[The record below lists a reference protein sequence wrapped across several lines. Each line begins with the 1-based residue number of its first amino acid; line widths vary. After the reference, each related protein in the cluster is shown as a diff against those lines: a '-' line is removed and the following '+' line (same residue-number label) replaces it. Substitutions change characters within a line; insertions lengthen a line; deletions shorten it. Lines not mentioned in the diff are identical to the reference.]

1 MKPEHVEYPSSPTS
15 GPHIDTTEAAKP
27 MVSEPKVASNASTT
41 GTRPWLWMPIGLV
54 ALVGAA
60 GSGLMWSKLSHIQE
74 QLARQSADTG
84 SQAVEARVVAKQ
96 AEELARETAARLA
109 LTDAKLSDVAMQ
121 RSQMDELMQSLSRTR
136 DDNMVID
143 IEAGL
148 RMAVQQAQLT
158 GSVAPLLAALNAADQ
173 RLGKAPQTR
182 LQAVRHAIARDVERI
197 KATTVADTPSLLLK
211 LDELVHAVDTLPLLN
226 AVGGAPKEKV
236 IQPQAVGWVRAI
248 SMSWWEQVLRDVWAH
263 VGDLVRVSRIDQPE
277 AVLLAP
283 EQSYFVR
290 ENLKLRLLNVRLG
303 LLARHL
309 DTVQSDM
316 QQSVQ
321 DLTRYFDLDTR
332 QGQATLVLA
341 KDVIAQTQHVELP
354 RVDATLTALTT
365 AAGH

>member
-1 MKPEHVEYPSSPTS
+1 
-15 GPHIDTTEAAKP
+15 
-27 MVSEPKVASNASTT
+27 
-41 GTRPWLWMPIGLV
+41 
-54 ALVGAA
+54 
-60 GSGLMWSKLSHIQE
+60 
-74 QLARQSADTG
+74 
-84 SQAVEARVVAKQ
+84 
-96 AEELARETAARLA
+96 
-109 LTDAKLSDVAMQ
+109 
-121 RSQMDELMQSLSRTR
+121 
-136 DDNMVID
+136 
-143 IEAGL
+143 L

-173 RLGKAPQTR
+173 RLGKAPQAR